1 MPNKSTVTYLL
12 LFCTTWG
19 DSYPILYAA
28 THDIQRGPSTFSNA
42 EPLQGNSFCH
52 IYFTFAFLIQNNNNV
67 IIISYFKSRVLIKW
81 KYSLWHHLTYL
92 QASLVPQTVKNL
104 PIKQGPE
111 FSPWVGKIPWRRA
124 WQPTQGF
131 LPGEFHRQ
139 RSLAGYSP
147 WGRRVGHNWATK
159 HY

>member
-1 MPNKSTVTYLL
+1 MRWLL
-12 LFCTTWG
+12 P
-19 DSYPILYAA
+19 YPVCSNTRHPEGTLYFLQRWA
-28 THDIQRGPSTFSNA
+28 TSGTFFL
-42 EPLQGNSFCH
+42 PHF
-52 IYFTFAFLIQNNNNV
+52 FTFAFLIQNNNNV

-104 PIKQGPE
+104 PVKQGPE

-131 LPGEFHRQ
+131 LPGEFHGQ